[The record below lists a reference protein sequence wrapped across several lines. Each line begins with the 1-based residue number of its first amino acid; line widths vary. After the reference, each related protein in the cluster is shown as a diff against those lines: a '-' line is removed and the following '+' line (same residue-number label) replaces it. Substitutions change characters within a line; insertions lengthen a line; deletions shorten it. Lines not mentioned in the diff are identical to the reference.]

1 MTNQPTAEQWL
12 LNHKE
17 LSMYDVESYDEGGYL
32 GVDEGA
38 LYRIMTEFAKFHVE
52 AALKSAAENSKVHL
66 SEDWIRKEETIYHG
80 QLIHPITVRVEQ
92 ESILNS
98 YPLENIK

>member
-1 MTNQPTAEQWL
+1 MTQIPTAEEFVNDIKNIAYSQ
-12 LNHKE
+12 E
-17 LSMYDVESYDEGGYL
+17 EMMIV
-32 GVDEGA
+32 
-38 LYRIMTEFAKFHVE
+38 FAKFHVE
-52 AALKSAAENSKVHL
+52 EALKSAAENSKVRL
-66 SEDWIRKEETIYHG
+66 AEDWIRKEETIYHG